1 MIDLSKM
8 TTEQVNPNTVH
19 LSAMSIRE
27 AIEVM
32 NQEDYNAVKC
42 VESQFDMIEKVITIT
57 SNALE
62 NDGRIIYIG
71 AGTSGR
77 LGLLDAVECPPT
89 FGVDYNTV
97 VGLIAGGD
105 NAFVKAVEGAEDSK
119 EFAIEDLKLNN
130 LTDKDVVIG
139 VAASGRTPYVIGGLE
154 YAKSIG
160 AATCGLVCNRN
171 SEIEAIC
178 EHTIVVEPGP
188 EVLTGS
194 TRLKAGTVTKLV
206 LNMISTISM
215 IRIGKVY
222 NNYMVDVKMSNQKLI
237 TRGINIICAVTDCE
251 RETAQAVLDKADGS
265 VKTAIVMILMDC
277 DKECAENALNHSK
290 GRIQEIV
297 DMKEERK

>member
-62 NDGRIIYIG
+62 NGGRIIYIG

-119 EFAIEDLKLNN
+119 EFAVEDLKKNN
-130 LTDKDVVIG
+130 LTNKDVVIG

-237 TRGINIICAVTDCE
+237 TRGINIICAVTDCD
-251 RETAQAVLDKADGS
+251 REIAQAALDKADGS
-265 VKTAIVMILMDC
+265 VKTAIVMILMNC
-277 DKECAENALNHSK
+277 DKECAENALNNSK